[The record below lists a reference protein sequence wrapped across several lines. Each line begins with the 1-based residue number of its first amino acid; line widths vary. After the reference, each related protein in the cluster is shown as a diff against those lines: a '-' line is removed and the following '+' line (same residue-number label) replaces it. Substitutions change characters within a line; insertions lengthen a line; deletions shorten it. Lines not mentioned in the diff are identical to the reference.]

1 MLFFV
6 GTGVPAGAQA
16 IAAFSP
22 VWVIYGAIITVVPV
36 VAVGIIYRR
45 LFGNDSISKAVVISG
60 GMTSTP
66 AICAAFGVSDI
77 RAEQIVAVVTA
88 AATMI
93 AYIIGEGITDA
104 ASARKEKN
112 G

>member
-1 MLFFV
+1 MKGWKEMKKSDWKRKLTSRKLWAAV
-6 GTGVPAGAQA
+6 
-16 IAAFSP
+16 AAF
-22 VWVIYGAIITVVPV
+22 IT
-36 VAVGIIYRR
+36 
-45 LFGNDSISKAVVISG
+45 
-60 GMTSTP
+60 

-104 ASARKEKN
+104 AAVRKEKN

>member
-1 MLFFV
+1 MKKSDWKRKLTSRKLWATV
-6 GTGVPAGAQA
+6 
-16 IAAFSP
+16 AA
-22 VWVIYGAIITVVPV
+22 
-36 VAVGIIYRR
+36 
-45 LFGNDSISKAVVISG
+45 
-60 GMTSTP
+60 

-104 ASARKEKN
+104 ASVRKEKN

>member
-1 MLFFV
+1 MKKSDWKRKLTSRKLWAAV
-6 GTGVPAGAQA
+6 
-16 IAAFSP
+16 AAF
-22 VWVIYGAIITVVPV
+22 IIV
-36 VAVGIIYRR
+36 
-45 LFGNDSISKAVVISG
+45 
-60 GMTSTP
+60 
-66 AICAAFGVSDI
+66 ICAAFGVSDI

-104 ASARKEKN
+104 AAVRKEKN

>member
-1 MLFFV
+1 MKKSDWKRKLTSRKLWAAV
-6 GTGVPAGAQA
+6 
-16 IAAFSP
+16 AAF
-22 VWVIYGAIITVVPV
+22 IT
-36 VAVGIIYRR
+36 
-45 LFGNDSISKAVVISG
+45 
-60 GMTSTP
+60 

-93 AYIIGEGITDA
+93 AYIIGERITDA
-104 ASARKEKN
+104 ASVRKEKN

>member
-1 MLFFV
+1 MKKSDWKRKLTSRKLWAAV
-6 GTGVPAGAQA
+6 
-16 IAAFSP
+16 AAF
-22 VWVIYGAIITVVPV
+22 IT
-36 VAVGIIYRR
+36 
-45 LFGNDSISKAVVISG
+45 
-60 GMTSTP
+60 

-104 ASARKEKN
+104 ASVRKRKERLSKSVWFLN
-112 G
+112 VNTKAAFPTE

>member
-1 MLFFV
+1 
-6 GTGVPAGAQA
+6 
-16 IAAFSP
+16 
-22 VWVIYGAIITVVPV
+22 
-36 VAVGIIYRR
+36 
-45 LFGNDSISKAVVISG
+45 
-60 GMTSTP
+60 MTSTP
-66 AICAAFGVSDI
+66 TICAAFGVSDI